1 MIEGEQTVSTSRRK
15 RNQDGKTKK
24 LSVEE
29 ILSKAMRGER
39 LSSEEFFALDPLD
52 YIEDPMALYKDM
64 NGIEYELQ
72 FPSPLPILGQ
82 NMKMLPMPTV
92 LNELVKHRKC
102 SLDDPKYYKLI
113 HPPMLGI
120 DVDLISE
127 DMINPNPKP
136 PNDPLHADD
145 IEILEEVARVLDDTS
160 ILGPRYYKTK
170 GLAIP
175 ENIATSWDERGKNDT
190 GLTGSIRS
198 KSLEAKQRDE
208 AVKDAVWLKNTYYL
222 SNNQTESV
230 HAFTSRDD
238 QKRNIE
244 RKIKKEASL
253 YSSSTYEKINADFDA
268 VKQPATSDKPGIQVE
283 WELPL
288 LPDTYLVADNH
299 ILVDFDI
306 DPAQTIME
314 KQTDKNQNILRQ
326 IPHRIISR
334 VENIS
339 AKKGGKK
346 MSVALSII
354 NTKSLQT
361 IEDST
366 CSKNDKIQAE
376 YQWARQY
383 QLRFVPDDSQRMVLF
398 IHENHATYLTEG
410 VDKRIECDR
419 CRMPEAAR
427 LDNEIRHHTWN
438 GQTSILYHNTSAF
451 TARERNQKREK
462 RRIYNHN
469 VSEDEDDED
478 ILDPAITDGQQEMN
492 NNNNNEKKDHQPQDD
507 DEMDLDDSFE
517 QKHVTNYEQLPPTAL
532 PNQKQSS
539 VAEAD
544 IFGDDEEDDAAKV
557 TEKQRQPTS
566 TAMETDI
573 FGDDDSD
580 EDQVADKNK
589 EQTNKET
596 AAMDDLF
603 GGDDSDDDL

>member
-1 MIEGEQTVSTSRRK
+1 M
-15 RNQDGKTKK
+15 KK
-24 LSVEE
+24 L
-29 ILSKAMRGER
+29 M
-39 LSSEEFFALDPLD
+39 
-52 YIEDPMALYKDM
+52 
-64 NGIEYELQ
+64 
-72 FPSPLPILGQ
+72 PIL
-82 NMKMLPMPTV
+82 MPSNSLLLLINQV
-92 LNELVKHRKC
+92 FKLNGNYLFYQILILLLIIIFLLTLILILLRQSWK
-102 SLDDPKYYKLI
+102 SKLI
-113 HPPMLGI
+113 
-120 DVDLISE
+120 
-127 DMINPNPKP
+127 
-136 PNDPLHADD
+136 
-145 IEILEEVARVLDDTS
+145 R
-160 ILGPRYYKTK
+160 TK
-170 GLAIP
+170 IF
-175 ENIATSWDERGKNDT
+175 SV
-190 GLTGSIRS
+190 
-198 KSLEAKQRDE
+198 KSLIVSFLE
-208 AVKDAVWLKNTYYL
+208 LKIFL
-222 SNNQTESV
+222 P
-230 HAFTSRDD
+230 
-238 QKRNIE
+238 
-244 RKIKKEASL
+244 KKE
-253 YSSSTYEKINADFDA
+253 E
-268 VKQPATSDKPGIQVE
+268 
-283 WELPL
+283 
-288 LPDTYLVADNH
+288 
-299 ILVDFDI
+299 
-306 DPAQTIME
+306 
-314 KQTDKNQNILRQ
+314 
-326 IPHRIISR
+326 
-334 VENIS
+334 
-339 AKKGGKK
+339 KK